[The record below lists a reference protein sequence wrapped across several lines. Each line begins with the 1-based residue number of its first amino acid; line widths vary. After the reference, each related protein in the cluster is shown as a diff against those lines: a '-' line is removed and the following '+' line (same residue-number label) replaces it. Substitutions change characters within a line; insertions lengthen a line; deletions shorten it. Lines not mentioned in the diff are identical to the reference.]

1 VEAYRV
7 RIVITAVIVALLF
20 IGAGYFAWNRI
31 QTQNAT
37 ERQSLQKQIDQLQA
51 ERDQLKADDE
61 RTKNE
66 LAKVQAEE
74 ERLAAANEDLAK
86 TLQQARLTGKIPP
99 PSAMPFPPK

>member
-1 VEAYRV
+1 V
-7 RIVITAVIVALLF
+7 RIVITALVVALLF
-20 IGAGYFAWNRI
+20 IGAGYFIWHRI
-31 QTQNAT
+31 EAQEAADRANL
-37 ERQSLQKQIDQLQA
+37 EKQVADLQA
-51 ERDQLKADDE
+51 ERDQLEADDA
-61 RTKNE
+61 RTKDE

>member
-1 VEAYRV
+1 V
-7 RIVITAVIVALLF
+7 RIVITALVVALVLL
-20 IGAGYFAWNRI
+20 GAGYFAWYRI
-31 QTQNAT
+31 QALDAVDRANLEKQLA
-37 ERQSLQKQIDQLQA
+37 ELQT
-51 ERDQLKADDE
+51 ERDQLKADDA
-61 RTKNE
+61 RSKDE